1 METTCAQGPL
11 GVYPS
16 EYCCHK
22 VNKTL
27 LNWILTSPQVLSAE
41 VSLAEVLLAEVSLAH
56 TGKAAA
62 YCTKVTYLIGER
74 S

>member
-41 VSLAEVLLAEVSLAH
+41 VSLAEVSLAH